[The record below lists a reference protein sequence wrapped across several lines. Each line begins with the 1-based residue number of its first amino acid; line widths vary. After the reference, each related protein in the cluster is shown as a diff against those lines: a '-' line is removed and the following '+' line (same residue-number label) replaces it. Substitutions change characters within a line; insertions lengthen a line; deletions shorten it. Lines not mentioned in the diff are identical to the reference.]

1 MEIWRIIKHANALLN
16 LILPCLGSAQACQPF
31 SGCCMVQR
39 PAGVLVSEG
48 IFWCHLPHGNL
59 AFFQEDGPFDAPL
72 HGEHGRGT
80 SKKAIQS
87 PGG

>member
-1 MEIWRIIKHANALLN
+1 
-16 LILPCLGSAQACQPF
+16 
-31 SGCCMVQR
+31 MVQR

>member
-1 MEIWRIIKHANALLN
+1 MSMHCLTCFCHASVPRRHVNHFQDVA
-16 LILPCLGSAQACQPF
+16 
-31 SGCCMVQR
+31 CCMVQR
-39 PAGVLVSEG
+39 PAGVFLSCCLVSED
-48 IFWCHLPHGNL
+48 IFRCHLPHGNL

-80 SKKAIQS
+80 SKKAIKS